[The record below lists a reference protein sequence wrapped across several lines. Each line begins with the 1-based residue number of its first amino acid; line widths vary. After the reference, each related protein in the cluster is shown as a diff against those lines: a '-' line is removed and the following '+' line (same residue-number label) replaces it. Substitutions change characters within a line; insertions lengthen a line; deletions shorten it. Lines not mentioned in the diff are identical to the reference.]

1 MNLFSTLMV
10 VIFFIESFW
19 EVRLYTRLTQ
29 QIGSVRDRNEQD
41 RIQKVLRL
49 ERRWNL
55 FSWLIVLA
63 VLFTPESVFLPLSC
77 VLVLCETVVI
87 MKLDREEQR
96 LK

>member
-1 MNLFSTLMV
+1 MV

-55 FSWLIVLA
+55 FSWVIVLA

-77 VLVLCETVVI
+77 FLVLCETVII

>member
-49 ERRWNL
+49 ERRWDL
-55 FSWLIVLA
+55 FSWVIVLA

>member
-29 QIGSVRDRNEQD
+29 QVASVRDHSEQD
-41 RIQKVLRL
+41 RVQKVLRL

-55 FSWLIVLA
+55 FSWVIVLA

-77 VLVLCETVVI
+77 VLVLCETIVI
-87 MKLDREEQR
+87 MKLDREDQR

>member
-55 FSWLIVLA
+55 FSWVIVLA

-87 MKLDREEQR
+87 MKLDREEQC

>member
-55 FSWLIVLA
+55 FSWVIVRA